1 MIHRTDKD
9 GVVVLEMRHGKANAI
24 DLELFE
30 HLGQAL
36 DLLEHD
42 PRPIV
47 LTGQGQMFSAGVDLF
62 RVLEG
67 GEEYLQDFLP
77 ALSNGLKRL
86 FTWPAPVV
94 AAING
99 HAIAGGCILAA
110 ACDLRLMNGEAGKI
124 GVTEL
129 LVGAPFP
136 VVALEVLRY
145 ALPTHH
151 LETMVKGGQL
161 LAAAE
166 AKRIGLVDEVID
178 GAELLDRAHLEAQRL
193 GAITPRCFAL
203 TKRHLRAPAI
213 EKMERLAGLDTEV
226 HYIWT
231 DDTTLEGIRKFL
243 ERTVGRK

>member
-1 MIHRTDKD
+1 MIHRTDRD
-9 GVVVLEMRHGKANAI
+9 GVVVLEMHHGKANTI

-36 DLLEHD
+36 DKLDHD

-47 LTGQGQMFSAGVDLF
+47 LTGQSKMFSAGVDLF

-67 GEEYLQDFLP
+67 GEEYLERFLP
-77 ALSNGLKRL
+77 ALSKGLRRL
-86 FTWPAPVV
+86 FSWPAPVV

-110 ACDLRLMNGEAGKI
+110 ACDLRLMCSDSGKI

-129 LVGAPFP
+129 SVGVPFP
-136 VVALEVLRY
+136 VVAMEVLRY

-151 LETMVKGGQL
+151 LETLVKSGRTL
-161 LAAAE
+161 PAAE
-166 AKRIGLVDEVID
+166 AQQIGLIDEAVD
-178 GAELLDRAHLEAQRL
+178 GATLLDRACLEAKRL
-193 GAITPRCFAL
+193 GAITPRSFAL

-213 EKMERLAGLDTEV
+213 EKMERLADLDREV
-226 HYIWT
+226 FYIWT
-231 DDTTLEGIRKFL
+231 DEATLAGIRAFL
-243 ERTVGRK
+243 DRTVGGK